1 MTVERREPVVLFNA
15 QSRGNHDTTSIV
27 GTAMFNGYSINH
39 GFTPRRSYNT
49 TTITT
54 AQLAEVVATILNDI
68 TGQTPTY
75 KT

>member
-1 MTVERREPVVLFNA
+1 MTVERREPVVQFAA

-27 GTAMFNGYSINH
+27 GTAMFNGFSINH

-49 TTITT
+49 ASVTLE
-54 AQLAEVVATILNDI
+54 QLSEIVATLINDI
-68 TGQTPTY
+68 TGNTPTY